1 MPLTTV
7 ARGRVFDWS
16 HAVGRGAARGTGFN
30 YIQTMCLDNGGYL
43 YSTNRGSENNFGMHC
58 SKVKLGGPGEE
69 DWIADFHEYG
79 EGDGNCTWPFGIT
92 VDGLGHVYV
101 SDEWTNTISVF
112 DTDLKFVRKFGT
124 SGSGDG
130 ELCRPAGLA
139 VEANG
144 NIIVVDSGNNRLQVF
159 SPEGKFVGKCG
170 GPGKGP
176 GEFNQPWGITL
187 DKDGNILVADWKNHR
202 VQKLSSQ
209 GKFISSI
216 GSYGKST
223 EPENAYRVTLYGPF
237 VAGDSEKAG
246 HPRTD
251 QFNHPTD
258 VAVDSDGDIYVSD
271 WGNHRVCV
279 FDSEGGPITS
289 LIGDAQ
295 VLSKW
300 GQQSIDANPDMMKA
314 RRRVKSLEPSWR
326 FCFPRRSISTR
337 PATASSSPRA
347 SVTASRFTRKFATTA
362 TSRRTC
368 NLS

>member
-1 MPLTTV
+1 
-7 ARGRVFDWS
+7 
-16 HAVGRGAARGTGFN
+16 
-30 YIQTMCLDNGGYL
+30 
-43 YSTNRGSENNFGMHC
+43 
-58 SKVKLGGPGEE
+58 
-69 DWIADFHEYG
+69 
-79 EGDGNCTWPFGIT
+79 
-92 VDGLGHVYV
+92 
-101 SDEWTNTISVF
+101 VF

-326 FCFPRRSISTR
+326 FCFPT
-337 PATASSSPRA
+337 AVDFDASSD
-347 SVTASRFTRKFATTA
+347 SVIIAESQRNRIQVYKKVRNYSDFQA
-362 TSRRTC
+362 
-368 NLS
+368 NL